1 MDHISTAAQSQ
12 DPVQVQSKIALT
24 GWAVCVLELSKISDY
39 RQKGQIISK
48 PFFLKSRDI
57 FKWMLEV

>member
-48 PFFLKSRDI
+48 PFFL
-57 FKWMLEV
+57 E